1 MSVQPALGKTPSKV
15 SRLISC
21 QPLEDRGITSPS
33 QVSSGH
39 GPAFGMG
46 PHPSASGVKSADL
59 VFQKAMWAMGPA
71 ERIPLPDWLLLANRS
86 DQGPHRESRG
96 ASSPQKGLR
105 ERLSDRPSSQ
115 THWPTAFP
123 CSHTT
128 CSMLTSSRRRRT
140 SSWFGSGC
148 SIRYLRWTAVTVVA
162 SGAMGSSRQ
171 IRSQRP
177 SSGMGCSGTEEPQED
192 ESEVPDCAETDWL
205 RMMDKRAQQDA
216 GQ

>member
-115 THWPTAFP
+115 THWPLQPFLAPTRPAL
-123 CSHTT
+123 CSH
-128 CSMLTSSRRRRT
+128 LRGAGALPV
-140 SSWFGSGC
+140 GS
-148 SIRYLRWTAVTVVA
+148 
-162 SGAMGSSRQ
+162 
-171 IRSQRP
+171 
-177 SSGMGCSGTEEPQED
+177 D
-192 ESEVPDCAETDWL
+192 
-205 RMMDKRAQQDA
+205 QDA
-216 GQ
+216 QSGI